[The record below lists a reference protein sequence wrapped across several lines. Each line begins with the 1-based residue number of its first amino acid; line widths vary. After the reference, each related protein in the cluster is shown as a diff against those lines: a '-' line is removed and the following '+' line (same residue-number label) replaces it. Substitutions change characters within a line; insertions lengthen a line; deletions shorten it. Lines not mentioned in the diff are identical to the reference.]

1 MTTTTIGPF
10 IATHVPL
17 DDGDRIAGYRIVSA
31 YDADDGRVVL
41 VDRGAQYVMRY
52 VVAYQ
57 PRHARG
63 WVDGV
68 LHDELDDARD
78 TFVVRTNHYA
88 SHRGCRCHAS

>member
-1 MTTTTIGPF
+1 MPF
-10 IATHVPL
+10 TFTPVAL
-17 DDGDRIAGYRIVSA
+17 ADGDRIAGYHVVKA

-52 VVAYQ
+52 VVAFH

-68 LHDELDDARD
+68 LHDELDDAYD
-78 TFVVRTNHYA
+78 TWTVRSSHYS